1 MSLCILIFLV
11 LVNKVSENIKQCNLF
26 FKKMILCISLF
37 FVFGGL
43 IVVYIFFSYYES
55 YNLYIVELI
64 NENG

>member
-1 MSLCILIFLV
+1 
-11 LVNKVSENIKQCNLF
+11 
-26 FKKMILCISLF
+26 MILCISLF